1 MLSIPRVFRAW
12 SSAVMVAM
20 FLLAVVAHGQVV
32 NSNNWSTVQ
41 PILARNVVNITT
53 PPTQVPGVNVSTN
66 GLNLTDGPVLGNGHV
81 TAAIGGTAAE
91 QTYTITTTDFYN
103 QTLPKII
110 GSVSVV
116 TPGFDS
122 GASYLQQ
129 QDPALGEVRS
139 IFSEGSQSLK
149 IRSIVAATANLL
161 VIQLTNT
168 GSSTITGVV
177 VLTQPGSFAANDSL
191 PAAVGVQAS
200 NKTGYITRSTA
211 VSGNPFPGSAAL
223 ATYLPD
229 GSLTASVLTST
240 LVGNSLN
247 LAPNT
252 TVNVVVGIGGGY
264 NSTTYLND
272 AITLANAQTD
282 TTVTSLIAAHEAWWQ
297 NFWMSGATVNLGGG
311 PVEKYWYTAL
321 YWLACFNRSGQEMA
335 GMLGI
340 QTEDDDGYGGWSTD
354 YNTEDTYLGVF
365 SAGHPE
371 LAGSY
376 FVGINQYLPQGYL
389 LAGNSSGTDGVLSDS
404 GIGPGAQNAI
414 PATDWGMHGD
424 AAWLATVYV
433 NYWNYTRNATWAS
446 QTGYPWLLAVAHY
459 WDHTLVYE
467 NGVYNDIGSAQEEQS
482 SYMLNAIGDLAD
494 MAAVYNTLID
504 MNASGAVTSSASDL
518 ALWKTEVA
526 NLAPLPTYTSGGLTY
541 YNGTQ
546 DAPGGS
552 LGLYGINPAVW
563 SPTIGLGSTPAQI
576 QAMQNTIYANGSYG
590 WYGGNFVAWSFPAS
604 ARIGLP
610 ETYNRFA
617 AALGGRLNEPT
628 LLRSNGTVVQA
639 GGGSETMGSI
649 ETVDEMLLSSYDGVL
664 RFFPAWPSA
673 RAVSFSDIG
682 ATGNFS
688 VSSSLSGGVIG
699 ATTVVS
705 NAGRALTIAQSFPG
719 ATITITDATP
729 GTVVTGS
736 TATVTAPTVAGH
748 TYNVTFTGTNP
759 ILPDLATLGTA
770 SASSD
775 IANLDW
781 WAGYANDGQTMS
793 YPTTL
798 GWSSNSNLSTNH
810 TEYYQIDLGTSMA
823 FNEAVLWPR
832 SDPGNVGAGF
842 PSSYNIAVSNDNIN
856 WTVAATG
863 KAATPPTGDVIV
875 SLGAQNARYVRV
887 NGLSLTA
894 NSSGNYYMQL
904 AEVQL
909 FNQTSAPQNQT
920 ITFNPIPSQLAGSTL
935 TLNATAS
942 SGLPVSYSVVQNG
955 ICSVSGDTVT
965 FLSAGNCG
973 VNANQNGNAFYNAAP
988 TASQII
994 AVNNP
999 IAQTITFGAI
1009 AAQHVG
1015 GTLTV
1020 SATASSGLP
1029 VSFSVVQNGN
1039 CSVSGDVVTFL
1050 NTGNCGVLANQP
1062 GNNVYSAAPQVGQI
1076 IVVNSASSTP
1086 TAQTITFGAIAAQ
1099 HVGGTL
1105 TLSAT
1110 ASSGLAVTF
1119 SIVQNG
1125 NCSISGNVVTFLNVG
1140 NCGVIANQVGNS
1152 TYSAAPSVGQIIVV
1166 NAAVSSTP
1174 AAQTITFGAIAAQH
1188 VGGTLTLS
1196 ATASSGLAVSYTI
1209 VQNGNCNI
1217 SGNVVTFL
1225 NVGNCG
1231 VIASQ
1236 AGNSAYSAAPSVGQI
1251 IVVNAAVSSTPAAQ
1265 TITFNPIPAQVV
1277 GGKLSVSA
1285 TASSGLAVT
1294 FILVQNGN
1302 CSITGNVVTFLSVGN
1317 CGVIATQAGNSSYS
1331 AAPEVG
1337 QIIVVNQ

>member
-1 MLSIPRVFRAW
+1 MFSLTGAFRAW
-12 SSAVMVAM
+12 RPAAPIAVLFFTAG
-20 FLLAVVAHGQVV
+20 LPAAHGQVV
-32 NSNNWSTVQ
+32 NSSTWSTVE

-110 GSVSVV
+110 GSVSIV

-139 IFSEGSQSLK
+139 VFTEGGQSLK

-168 GSSTITGVV
+168 GSSTITGVA
-177 VLTQPGSFAANDSL
+177 VLTQPGSFATNDSL
-191 PAAVGVQAS
+191 PAAVGVQSS
-200 NKTGYITRSTA
+200 NNTSYITRSTA

-229 GSLTASVLTST
+229 GSRTASVLSST
-240 LVGNSLN
+240 LVGNSVN
-247 LAPNT
+247 VAPNT
-252 TVNVVVGIGGGY
+252 TVNIVVGIGGGY
-264 NSTTYLND
+264 NSTTYLKD

-282 TTVTSLIAAHEAWWQ
+282 ATITTLISAHEAWWQ
-297 NFWMSGATVNLGGG
+297 NFWMSGATVDLGGG
-311 PVEKYWYTAL
+311 PMEEYWYTAL

-340 QTEDDDGYGGWSTD
+340 QTEDQNGYGGWSTD

-371 LAGSY
+371 LAGAY
-376 FVGINQYLPQGYL
+376 FVGINQYLPEGYV
-389 LAGNSSGTDGVLSDS
+389 LAGNSSGSDGVLSDS

-433 NYWNYTRNATWAS
+433 NNWNYTRNATWAS
-446 QTGYPWLLAVAHY
+446 ETAYPWLLAVAHY
-459 WDHTLVYE
+459 WDNTLVYE
-467 NGVYNDIGSAQEEQS
+467 NGYYNDIGSAQEEQS
-482 SYMLNAIGDLAD
+482 SYILNAIGDLAD
-494 MAAVYNTLID
+494 IAAVYNTLID

-518 ALWKTEVA
+518 ALWKKEVA

-552 LGLYGINPAVW
+552 LGLYGVNPAVW

-604 ARIGLP
+604 ARMGLP
-610 ETYNRFA
+610 DTYNRFA

-628 LLRSNGTVVQA
+628 LLRSNGTVVQG

-664 RFFPAWPSA
+664 RFYPAWPMA
-673 RAVSFSDIG
+673 RTVSFSDMG
-682 ATGNFS
+682 ATGGFS

-705 NAGRALTIAQSFPG
+705 NAGRSLTIAQPYPG
-719 ATITITDATP
+719 AKITITDSTSGAI
-729 GTVVTGS
+729 VTGT
-736 TATVTAPTVAGH
+736 TATVTAPTIEGH
-748 TYNVTFTGTNP
+748 TYKVTFTGANP
-759 ILPDLATLGTA
+759 PAPNLATLGTA

-775 IANLDW
+775 IGSIDW
-781 WAGYANDGQTMS
+781 WAGYANDGQTQS
-793 YPTTL
+793 FPSTL
-798 GWSSNSNLSTNH
+798 GWSSNSNLTTNH
-810 TEYYQIDLGTSMA
+810 AEYYQIDLGTAMA
-823 FNEAVLWPR
+823 FNQAELWPR

-842 PSSYNIAVSNDNIN
+842 PASYNIAVSDDDVN
-856 WTVAATG
+856 WTVVATG
-863 KAATPPTGDVIV
+863 KATTAPTGVVSV

-894 NSSGNYYMQL
+894 NSSGSYYMQL

-920 ITFNPIPSQLAGSTL
+920 ITFNAIPSQLVGGTL
-935 TLNATAS
+935 ALSASAS
-942 SGLPVSYSVVQNG
+942 SGLPVTY
-955 ICSVSGDTVT
+955 
-965 FLSAGNCG
+965 A
-973 VNANQNGNAFYNAAP
+973 
-988 TASQII
+988 
-994 AVNNP
+994 
-999 IAQTITFGAI
+999 
-1009 AAQHVG
+1009 
-1015 GTLTV
+1015 
-1020 SATASSGLP
+1020 
-1029 VSFSVVQNGN
+1029 VVQNGN
-1039 CSVSGDVVTFL
+1039 CSVAGSVVTFL
-1050 NTGNCGVLANQP
+1050 NAGNCGIIASQP
-1062 GNNVYSAAPQVGQI
+1062 GDNAYNAAPSVGQI
-1076 IVVNSASSTP
+1076 VVVGNP

-1110 ASSGLAVTF
+1110 ASSGLPVTF
-1119 SIVQNG
+1119 TVVQNGNCSISGSVVTFLNVGNCGVIASQAGNSVYSAAPSVGQIIAVNAAVNTQAAQTITFNPISSQVVGGKLTVSASASSGLPVSFILVQNG

-1140 NCGVIANQVGNS
+1140 NCGVIA
-1152 TYSAAPSVGQIIVV
+1152 T
-1166 NAAVSSTP
+1166 
-1174 AAQTITFGAIAAQH
+1174 
-1188 VGGTLTLS
+1188 
-1196 ATASSGLAVSYTI
+1196 
-1209 VQNGNCNI
+1209 
-1217 SGNVVTFL
+1217 
-1225 NVGNCG
+1225 
-1231 VIASQ
+1231 Q
-1236 AGNSAYSAAPSVGQI
+1236 AGNSAYSP
-1251 IVVNAAVSSTPAAQ
+1251 
-1265 TITFNPIPAQVV
+1265 
-1277 GGKLSVSA
+1277 
-1285 TASSGLAVT
+1285 
-1294 FILVQNGN
+1294 
-1302 CSITGNVVTFLSVGN
+1302 
-1317 CGVIATQAGNSSYS
+1317 
-1331 AAPEVG
+1331 APEVG